1 MDFHDHTMISSEA
14 PHDDMF
20 GHAPW
25 PEPGAEH
32 IDSGSDQTSEVTFD
46 EAFTAL
52 DRQTEHLRTLRGRL
66 EGLCE
71 YSNDRDRKLMRLEQ
85 ELAASRSETERERRV
100 SADLRTR
107 LEHQDQLVRSVRDT
121 VNDLA
126 STLGSAG
133 SSWNETRAA

>member
-1 MDFHDHTMISSEA
+1 MEFHDHTMISSE
-14 PHDDMF
+14 PPRDDMF

-25 PEPGAEH
+25 PEPSHEH
-32 IDSGSDQTSEVTFD
+32 VDSGSERTSEVTFD
-46 EAFTAL
+46 ETFDAL

-71 YSNDRDRKLMRLEQ
+71 YSNERDRKLMRLEQ

-100 SADLRTR
+100 SADLRAQIGQ
-107 LEHQDQLVRSVRDT
+107 QDQLLRSVRDT

>member
-1 MDFHDHTMISSEA
+1 MDFHDHTMTSNE
-14 PHDDMF
+14 PPRDDMF

-25 PEPGAEH
+25 PEPSSDV
-32 IDSGSDQTSEVTFD
+32 DSGSEQTSEVTFD
-46 EAFTAL
+46 ATFDAL

-71 YSNDRDRKLMRLEQ
+71 YSNERDRKLIRLEQ

-100 SADLRTR
+100 AADLSAQ
-107 LEHQDQLVRSVRDT
+107 LAQQDQLLRSVRDT

-126 STLGSAG
+126 STLGSTG